1 MASFQKGQ
9 KQELLNLVGVVYGY
23 ILIEG
28 CHNFF
33 VYTVEQGSVAL
44 KGAVEREL
52 LTSDEAQT
60 LCEQMSSAGI
70 PQNWMAFFEAVSE
83 VDPSCIY

>member
-28 CHNFF
+28 CHDFF
-33 VYTVEQGSVAL
+33 VCTVEQGSVAL
-44 KGAVEREL
+44 KGAVENGE
-52 LTSDEAQT
+52 TV
-60 LCEQMSSAGI
+60 
-70 PQNWMAFFEAVSE
+70 N
-83 VDPSCIY
+83 